1 MAYNGQPNSPMMG
14 NMPGQMPGMQGMS
27 GMQNTMGMQSP
38 PYSAQG
44 VPYTPPWQQQGN
56 YTPSQQN
63 TVRVVPV
70 ASIVEAKAIP
80 TDFMGTMLVMTDF
93 PHGAI
98 YTKVLDTNTGNP
110 IFRIFKY
117 IPDEDPAPAYD
128 ARRDIEILKAELNR
142 IKTELGMK
150 EADTNEHA

>member
-14 NMPGQMPGMQGMS
+14 NMSGQMPGMQ
-27 GMQNTMGMQSP
+27 NTIGMQSP

-44 VPYTPPWQQQGN
+44 VPYGSQWQQQGN

-70 ASIVEAKAIP
+70 ASIDEAKAIP

-93 PHGAI
+93 SHGAI

-110 IFRIFKY
+110 IFRVFKFM
-117 IPDEDPAPAYD
+117 PEEALAPAYD
-128 ARRDIEILKAELNR
+128 PRKDIEMLRAELNR
-142 IKTELGMK
+142 IKTELGIK
-150 EADTNEHA
+150 EVVPNEHAQ

>member
-27 GMQNTMGMQSP
+27 GMQNTSVMQSP

-44 VPYTPPWQQQGN
+44 VPYGSPWQQQGN
-56 YTPSQQN
+56 YTPNQQN
-63 TVRVVPV
+63 AVRVVPV
-70 ASIVEAKAIP
+70 ASIDEAKAIP
-80 TDFMGTMLVMTDF
+80 TDFMGTMLVLTDF

-128 ARRDIEILKAELNR
+128 PRKDIEMLRAELNR